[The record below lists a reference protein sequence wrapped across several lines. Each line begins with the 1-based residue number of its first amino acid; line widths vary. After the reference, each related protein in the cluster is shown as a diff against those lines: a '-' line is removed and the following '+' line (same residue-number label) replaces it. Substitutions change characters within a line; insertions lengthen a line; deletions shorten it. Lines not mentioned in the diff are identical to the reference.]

1 MSFLIYKDLDVT
13 FSLLLES
20 INISVIQ
27 TSPISVLRFLVG
39 LPAEN
44 TLNLEN
50 ETTLI
55 VLRMRICAFYRVTL
69 PLSCLRERQLRK
81 QALVIL
87 VLLIPAVAPVSLSFY
102 FPVSCCLLPQYC
114 FLHSC
119 SSVISTV
126 CQCDGVV

>member
-1 MSFLIYKDLDVT
+1 M
-13 FSLLLES
+13 ES
-20 INISVIQ
+20 ISISVIQ
-27 TSPISVLRFLVG
+27 ASPLSVLRFLVG

-50 ETTLI
+50 EPTLI
-55 VLRMRICAFYRVTL
+55 VLRVCICTFYRVTL

-102 FPVSCCLLPQYC
+102 FPVSFCLLPQ
-114 FLHSC
+114 
-119 SSVISTV
+119 
-126 CQCDGVV
+126 